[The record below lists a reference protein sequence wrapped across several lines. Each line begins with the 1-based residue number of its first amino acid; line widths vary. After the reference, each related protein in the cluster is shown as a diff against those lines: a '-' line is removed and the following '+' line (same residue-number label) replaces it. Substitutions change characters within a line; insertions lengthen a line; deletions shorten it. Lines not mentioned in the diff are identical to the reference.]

1 MTGEPARVGAV
12 IGVILGTAPDRFD
25 AMRRFYV
32 ETLGMPVRGDRP
44 GHVNFQWGDTRLT
57 IATHDEVAG
66 AARDPRRLLLNL
78 AVDDIEA
85 VAAVLR
91 AAGVA
96 FLREPSAEPWGG
108 VIATFEDPDGNTLQL
123 MQLPPGGD

>member
-1 MTGEPARVGAV
+1 MTSERARVGAV
-12 IGVILGTAPDRFD
+12 IGVILGTAVDRFD

-32 ETLGMPVRGDRP
+32 ETLGMAVRTDRP
-44 GHVNFQWGDTRLT
+44 GHVNFQWGETRLT
-57 IATHDEVAG
+57 IGVHDGVSG
-66 AARDPRRLLLNL
+66 AASDPRRLLINL

-85 VAAVLR
+85 VAAGLR
-91 AAGVA
+91 AAGVT

-123 MQLPPGGD
+123 MQLPPGGE